1 MRGPGFGEI
10 EKGPR
15 SQPSENSSDSV
26 LSSHL
31 RGVLLPGQSPISATL
46 NPIRQLNPPRI
57 LLKCANKNTFFL
69 HMKESSF

>member
-15 SQPSENSSDSV
+15 SHPSENSSDSV

-46 NPIRQLNPPRI
+46 NPIRQLNPPEY
-57 LLKCANKNTFFL
+57 C
-69 HMKESSF
+69 